1 MTPEHDRAIADRL
14 HETPLAVARRYTRDE
29 IEALLRDW
37 ARNNPPRRFALYRT
51 VEDEAGF
58 DGDVFAWGLAH
69 EHYLV
74 VRSLDELLHGR
85 FVSVDSL
92 LAYVSQSL
100 ADVGLVWIDE

>member
-1 MTPEHDRAIADRL
+1 MTSEHDRAIADRL
-14 HETPLAVARRYTRDE
+14 HETPLAATHTYTRDD

-74 VRSLDELLHGR
+74 VRSLDELFHGR
-85 FVSVDSL
+85 FVSAESL
-92 LAYVSQSL
+92 LAYVSSCHP
-100 ADVGLVWIDE
+100 DTNLVWIDE

>member
-1 MTPEHDRAIADRL
+1 MTPEHDRAVADRL
-14 HETPLAVARRYTRDE
+14 NDTPLAVAHRYTRDE
-29 IEALLRDW
+29 IAALLRDW

-51 VEDEAGF
+51 VEDDAGF

-85 FVSVDSL
+85 FVSAESL
-92 LAYVSQSL
+92 LAYVSRSHPHTG
-100 ADVGLVWIDE
+100 VVWIDQ